1 MVIVFISMGVTAVP
15 RRHPVRSAARSVLTL
30 GIAVTAFAA
39 SACGTSATP
48 DPSGPPT
55 IVATTDVWGSI
66 ASAVAGDHAKV
77 HSILTSAAA
86 DPHSYEA
93 TPSDAATISDATLVV
108 YNGGHYD
115 QWADDVLLA
124 HEGVTTVNAYSL
136 TPQQPGGQP
145 ANEHVFYDLATAK
158 AVATSIADHL
168 ATDDPANAAAY
179 RDNAATFGTKAD
191 AIAEAERAIG
201 RKHPGVAVVATEPV
215 AHYLLAAAGI
225 ADRTPESFSSA
236 VEEGDD
242 PAPVDV
248 AAMLD
253 LINGHQVSA
262 VVLNQQTET
271 PVTNQIQDAARTAD
285 VPIITVAE
293 TLPDGLDYL
302 GWQRKTVGEF
312 ADQLDRAPAVAR

>member
-1 MVIVFISMGVTAVP
+1 MP
-15 RRHPVRSAARSVLTL
+15 RRHHVRSALTVAV
-30 GIAVTAFAA
+30 AVTTLAA
-39 SACGTSATP
+39 SACGTAATP
-48 DPSGPPT
+48 DRTSGPT
-55 IVATTDVWGSI
+55 VVATTDVWGSV
-66 ASAVAGDHAKV
+66 ASAVAGDHATV
-77 HSILTSAAA
+77 HSILTSASA

-93 TPSDAATISDATLVV
+93 SASDAAAITDATLVV

-124 HEGVTTVNAYSL
+124 HPDVTTVDAYSL
-136 TPQQPGGQP
+136 TPKPSDGQP

-168 ATDDPANAAAY
+168 ATDDPANAADY
-179 RDNAATFGTKAD
+179 RRNAATFGTEAD
-191 AIAEAERAIG
+191 VISESERAIG

-215 AHYLLAAAGI
+215 AHYLLANAGI
-225 ADRTPESFSSA
+225 TDRTPASFASA

-242 PAPVDV
+242 PSPADV

-253 LINGHQVSA
+253 LITGHQVSA

-271 PVTNQIQDAARTAD
+271 PVTNQIQDAARTAG
-285 VPIITVAE
+285 VPVVTIAE
-293 TLPDGLDYL
+293 TLQDGLDYL
-302 GWQRKTVGEF
+302 GWQRKTVQEF

>member
-1 MVIVFISMGVTAVP
+1 MS
-15 RRHPVRSAARSVLTL
+15 RRHLTRSAARSALTL
-30 GIAVTAFAA
+30 GIAVTAFTA
-39 SACGTSATP
+39 SACGTSSTSGSTP
-48 DPSGPPT
+48 DPAGPPT
-55 IVATTDVWGSI
+55 VVASTDVWGSI

-93 TPSDAATISDATLVV
+93 TPSDAAAISDATLVV

-124 HEGVTTVNAYSL
+124 HQGVTTVNAYSL

-179 RDNAATFGTKAD
+179 RENAAAFGTKAD
-191 AIAEAERAIG
+191 AIAESEREIG

-215 AHYLLAAAGI
+215 AHYLLANAGI

-242 PAPVDV
+242 PAPADV

-271 PVTNQIQDAARTAD
+271 PVTNQIQDAARTAG

-293 TLPDGLDYL
+293 TLQDGLDYL
-302 GWQRKTVGEF
+302 GWQRKTVEEF

>member
-1 MVIVFISMGVTAVP
+1 MP
-15 RRHPVRSAARSVLTL
+15 RRHHVIHPRVRAALTFAV
-30 GIAVTAFAA
+30 AVTALT
-39 SACGTSATP
+39 ACGTAATP
-48 DPSGPPT
+48 NENSQPT
-55 IVATTDVWGSI
+55 VVATTDVWGSI
-66 ASAVAGDHAKV
+66 ASAVAGDHSTV
-77 HSILTSAAA
+77 HSILTSASA

-93 TPSDAATISDATLVV
+93 SASDAAAITDATLVV

-124 HEGVTTVNAYSL
+124 HPDVTTVNAYSL
-136 TPQQPGGQP
+136 TPKPSDGQP
-145 ANEHVFYDLATAK
+145 ANEHVFYDLTTAK

-179 RDNAATFGTKAD
+179 RENAATFGTEAD
-191 AIAEAERAIG
+191 VIAESERAIG

-215 AHYLLAAAGI
+215 AHYLLQNAGI
-225 ADRTPESFSSA
+225 TDRTPESFASS

-242 PAPVDV
+242 PAPADV

-253 LINGHQVSA
+253 LITGHQVSA

-271 PVTNQIQDAARTAD
+271 PVTNQIQDAAKTAG
-285 VPIITVAE
+285 VPVITIAE
-293 TLPDGLDYL
+293 TLQDGLDYL

-312 ADQLDRAPAVAR
+312 ADQLDRVPAVAR

>member
-1 MVIVFISMGVTAVP
+1 VP
-15 RRHPVRSAARSVLTL
+15 RRHHVRSTRVRSTLTL
-30 GIAVTAFAA
+30 AVAVTTLAA
-39 SACGTSATP
+39 SACGTAATP
-48 DPSGPPT
+48 DGSRPT
-55 IVATTDVWGSI
+55 VVATTDVWGSI
-66 ASAVAGDHAKV
+66 ASAVAGDHSTV
-77 HSILTSAAA
+77 HSILTSASA

-93 TPSDAATISDATLVV
+93 SASDAAAITDATLVV

-124 HEGVTTVNAYSL
+124 HPDVTTVNAYSL
-136 TPQQPGGQP
+136 TPKPSDGQP

-179 RDNAATFGTKAD
+179 RDNAATFGTAAD
-191 AIAEAERAIG
+191 AIAESERAIG
-201 RKHPGVAVVATEPV
+201 HEHPGAAVVATEPV
-215 AHYLLAAAGI
+215 AHYLLQNAGI
-225 ADRTPESFSSA
+225 TDRTPESFSSA

-242 PAPVDV
+242 PAPADV

-253 LINGHQVSA
+253 LITGHQVSA

-271 PVTNQIQDAARTAD
+271 PVTNQIQDTARSAG
-285 VPIITVAE
+285 VPVVTISE
-293 TLPDGLDYL
+293 TLQDGLDYL
-302 GWQRKTVGEF
+302 GWQRKTVQAF